1 MILDDLIAHVTVAT
15 TGWLR
20 EMDSTGAKTLAW
32 SCHNDLM
39 SIARSTSPS
48 SGLDTYGPGWRG
60 PLFRKINEI
69 GDLLVCRSLSN
80 LELIHASGVS
90 FHLDSYSQRGK
101 IKHRYE
107 TLDKYTPLAY
117 FYEMFKFTPRV
128 RSLPISQQKPLVQA
142 IELIWNRNLTCVHLS
157 YAKQDCRDE
166 LIAKESQE
174 LDEATTKITE
184 IMSTLGASAK
194 ALFPEIDAS
203 VSHNAM
209 PHKQI
214 PTRIAARADQDAV
227 RWTADLYE
235 RVAEELSTYLE
246 AAPKTPSEVRVTI
259 EAAWATLRDC
269 GQTFSVL
276 ASWLRASTI
285 SEATRR
291 CELCYRHLGPN
302 MKHFCVEHKR
312 TSNKRQSARDLGV
325 AAVYKATH
333 NKFIKD
339 FSNIEDLFG
348 ITALRNIEANTS
360 LKSTAK
366 KFVDNNLVDAAANL
380 AALLRHL
387 YPIIA
392 PILQDR
398 IAFHFQALLEAA
410 NQPFT
415 DSAIY
420 SAMKRDE
427 VSKIKEMARKWLN
440 INTFFL
446 TFYGDAASVKAP
458 IIFNRFNGLDVDHP
472 LVHGQSV
479 LPRKLAIDLA
489 HLKCWQA
496 ANDTFDQRFYLS
508 MATVSKLRST
518 VDPISGRKMSLADIG
533 EEVGASPEAVREILD
548 FSLELSQEADRRDR
562 ILPSKQALLAT
573 PIDLPALKFPEE
585 SIPPG

>member
-15 TGWLR
+15 TGWLSK
-20 EMDSTGAKTLAW
+20 MDSTGAKTLAW

-39 SIARSTSPS
+39 SVARSISPS

-69 GDLLVCRSLSN
+69 GDLLVCRSLSS
-80 LELIHASGVS
+80 LELIHASGMS
-90 FHLDSYSQRGK
+90 FHLWSYSERGK
-101 IKHRYE
+101 IKHRYA
-107 TLDKYTPLAY
+107 TLDEFTPLTN
-117 FYEMFKFTPRV
+117 FCEIFKFTPHV
-128 RSLPISQQKPLVQA
+128 RSLPVSQQKPFVQA
-142 IELIWNRNLTCVHLS
+142 LELVWNRNLTRVHLMF
-157 YAKQDCRDE
+157 AKLDCRDE

-174 LDEATTKITE
+174 LDEATTKIAE
-184 IMSTLGASAK
+184 ILSTLAASAR
-194 ALFPEIDAS
+194 ALLPKIEAS
-203 VSHNAM
+203 ISHNAM
-209 PHKQI
+209 PHTQI
-214 PTRIAARADQDAV
+214 PTRIAARADQDSV
-227 RWTADLYE
+227 RWTANLYE

-246 AAPKTPSEVRVTI
+246 VAPKTPSEVRVTI

-269 GQTFSVL
+269 SQTFSVL

-312 TSNKRQSARDLGV
+312 TSDKRQSARDLSV
-325 AAVYKATH
+325 ATVYKATH
-333 NKFIKD
+333 KKFIKD
-339 FSNIEDLFG
+339 LSNIEDLFG

-366 KFVDNNLVDAAANL
+366 KFVDDDLVDAAANL

-387 YPIIA
+387 YPVIA

-410 NQPFT
+410 NEPFT
-415 DSAIY
+415 DSARY
-420 SAMKRDE
+420 STMKRDE
-427 VSKIKEMARKWLN
+427 VSKIKEIARKWLN

-446 TFYGDAASVKAP
+446 TFYGDSESVKAP
-458 IIFNRFNGLDVDHP
+458 IVFNKFKGLDVDHP
-472 LVHGQSV
+472 LAHDQSV

-496 ANDTFDQRFYLS
+496 ANDTFDKRFYLS
-508 MATVSKLRST
+508 MAAVSKLRSK
-518 VDPISGRKMSLADIG
+518 VDPISGRKISLADIG
-533 EEVGASPEAVREILD
+533 KEVGASPEAVREILN

-573 PIDLPALKFPEE
+573 AIDLPALKFPEE